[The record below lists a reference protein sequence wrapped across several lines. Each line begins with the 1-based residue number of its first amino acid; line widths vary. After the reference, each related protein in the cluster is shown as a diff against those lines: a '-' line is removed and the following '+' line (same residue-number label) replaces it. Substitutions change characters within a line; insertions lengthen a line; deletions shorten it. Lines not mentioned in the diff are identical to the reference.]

1 MILLKKENNN
11 MVKEEVLRYLEKI
24 SGLSPI
30 SIKMYLIS
38 DLHLNSKEIIDFA
51 IFFFHISGEKIPFG
65 RDLSIQ
71 EVLEISKKNE

>member
-1 MILLKKENNN
+1 MFLKRENNN
-11 MVKEEVLRYLEKI
+11 MVKEEALRYLEKI
-24 SGLSPI
+24 SGISPI

-51 IFFFHISGEKIPFG
+51 IFFFHISGKKIPFG

-71 EVLEISKKNE
+71 EILEISKSNE